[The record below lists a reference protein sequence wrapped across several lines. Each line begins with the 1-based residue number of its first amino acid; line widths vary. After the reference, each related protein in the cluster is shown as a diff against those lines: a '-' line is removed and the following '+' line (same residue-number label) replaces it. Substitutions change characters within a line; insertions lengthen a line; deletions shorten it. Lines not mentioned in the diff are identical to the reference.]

1 MQICRHLTVA
11 ILLVMSLFFSAG
23 TMLAEEGAEVGNT
36 APNFTLKDLDGK
48 EISLTDFRGSVV
60 ALTFWGWGCIECRE
74 VEMPAL
80 QSRVFNLYSREQ
92 VAVLSVNMDPSP
104 DMAQLEAYRQEKRL
118 QFPILVNGLE
128 AAFNLKVFATPILFL
143 IDKDGVIRHKEAN
156 KTYDDATA
164 AVVQELVD
172 ELEVG
177 NQVGKR
183 ALDIELHN
191 LDGQMVKLSDFA
203 GKPIVVGFFGSKDGE
218 CADVVTPLQQVAKDY
233 GDKVAVLGVTMDLD
247 PKADELR
254 ANLAGYNLTYPIL
267 MDGLKAALYYGFSV
281 GGAVVIDS
289 GGMIAFRSEAPL
301 TNDFYD
307 AVKQVAQ

>member
-1 MQICRHLTVA
+1 MQINRYLAVA
-11 ILLVMSLFFSAG
+11 ILLALGLFFSAG
-23 TMLAEEGAEVGNT
+23 TTMADEGAEVGNT
-36 APNFTLKDLDGK
+36 APNFTLKDLDGN
-48 EISLTDFRGSVV
+48 ELSLTDFRGKVV

-80 QSRVFNLYSREQ
+80 QSRVFSLYSREQ
-92 VAVLSVNMDPSP
+92 VIVLSINMDPSP
-104 DMAQLEAYRQEKRL
+104 DMAQLNAYRQEKAL
-118 QFPILVNGLE
+118 DYPILVNGLE

-164 AVVQELVD
+164 VIVQGLVD

-183 ALDIELHN
+183 ALDIELNN
-191 LDGQMVKLSDFA
+191 LDGQLVKLSDFA

-218 CADVVTPLQQVAKDY
+218 CADVVTPLQQIIRDY
-233 GDKVAVLGVTMDLD
+233 GDKVVVLGVTMDLD
-247 PKADELR
+247 PKADELK
-254 ANLAGYNLTYPIL
+254 ANLASYSLTYPIL
-267 MDGLKAALYYGFSV
+267 MDGLKAALYYGFPAA
-281 GGAVVIDS
+281 GAVVIDS
-289 GGMIAFRSEAPL
+289 SGMVKFRSEAPL
-301 TNDFYD
+301 ANDFFD